1 MRSQD
6 KEYAA
11 VVRDLRKVVR
21 LLDELE
27 TPLVR
32 NALDN
37 VVSSDV
43 SNSAAKRWSGE
54 LGDGNDAIRVAIR
67 RLWQDVFDLWG
78 DDSAAATTE
87 ERKQNGNDVQ

>member
-11 VVRDLRKVVR
+11 VVRDLRKIVR

-32 NALDN
+32 NALDE

-43 SNSAAKRWSGE
+43 SNSAARRWGKE
-54 LGDGNDAIRVAIR
+54 LGDGNDVTRVAIR
-67 RLWQDVFDLWG
+67 RLWQDVFDLWS
-78 DDSAAATTE
+78 DKPVAATTE

>member
-54 LGDGNDAIRVAIR
+54 LGDGNDATRVAIR

>member
-43 SNSAAKRWSGE
+43 SNSAARRWSGE
-54 LGDGNDAIRVAIR
+54 LGDGSDVTRVAIR
-67 RLWQDVFDLWG
+67 RLWQDVFDLWS
-78 DDSAAATTE
+78 DKPVAATTE

>member
-43 SNSAAKRWSGE
+43 SNSAARRWSGE
-54 LGDGNDAIRVAIR
+54 LGDGSDVARVAIR

-78 DDSAAATTE
+78 DDSAAAICKE
-87 ERKQNGNDVQ
+87 DSCNE

>member
-32 NALDN
+32 NALDE
-37 VVSSDV
+37 VISSDV
-43 SNSAAKRWSGE
+43 STNAARRWGKE
-54 LGDGNDAIRVAIR
+54 LGDGNDATRVAIR
-67 RLWQDVFDLWG
+67 RLWQDVFDLWS
-78 DDSAAATTE
+78 DDSVAATNE

>member
-43 SNSAAKRWSGE
+43 SNSAARRWSGE
-54 LGDGNDAIRVAIR
+54 LGDGSDVVRVAIR

-78 DDSAAATTE
+78 DKPVAATNE